1 MRCSYLVRLMLI
13 VLIAAVGACQLASP
27 VPAVRTDDCAPG
39 PLTDSARNGEFV
51 FETSGVV
58 DLQNELL
65 IVTRRGARS
74 GDRLEAS
81 LRRLDASGQIGLP
94 STIAVVR
101 DGSDVIFRLPIYK
114 PAGAGCWRVDVSDE
128 RGAASYVVKI
138 REP

>member
-1 MRCSYLVRLMLI
+1 MRCNHVVRL
-13 VLIAAVGACQLASP
+13 VFSVFIAALGACQSASP
-27 VPAVRTDDCAPG
+27 VPPVRGEDCTPG

-58 DLQNELL
+58 DLQNEFL

-94 STIAVVR
+94 STFAVVR
-101 DGSDVIFRLPIYK
+101 DANNVVFRLPVYK
-114 PAGAGCWRVDVSDE
+114 PAGEGCWRVDVSDE
-128 RGAASYVVKI
+128 RGTASYVI
-138 REP
+138 AIHEP